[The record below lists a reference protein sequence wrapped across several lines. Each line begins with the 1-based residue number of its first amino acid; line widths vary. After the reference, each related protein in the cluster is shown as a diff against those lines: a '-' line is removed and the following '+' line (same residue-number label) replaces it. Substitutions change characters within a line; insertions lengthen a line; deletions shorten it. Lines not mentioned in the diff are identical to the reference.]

1 VPTIYPTHNC
11 FTDMLEWFAEKL
23 RRDPSLGLDG
33 PAFVLVHGLIRAPE
47 DYDTVRAGDL
57 YAHAWIE
64 DATVDPPVVW
74 QSGVLDGERV
84 VYAMPGDQFVELLR
98 PHTSTRYTAR
108 DAWRENRRSGNY
120 GPWRPEYRTRCRNAE
135 KG

>member
-1 VPTIYPTHNC
+1 
-11 FTDMLEWFAEKL
+11 MLEWFADRL
-23 RRDPSLGLDG
+23 RRDPSIDVDG
-33 PAFVLVHGLIRAPE
+33 PALLLVHGLIRAPA
-47 DYDTVRAGDL
+47 DYGPVRAGEL

-98 PHTSTRYTAR
+98 PDTSTRYTAR
-108 DAWRENRRSGNY
+108 AAWLENWRHGNY
-120 GPWRPEYRTRCRNAE
+120 GPWRPEYRARCRNAG